1 MTRVAKVKKPKVIFD
16 DLKDIEDGDVLQIHF
31 IASSTDGA
39 TSLMGMI
46 RSGAVT
52 SPNVAKLSIV
62 AALGIWGDRS
72 NQYIEVEATRAFD
85 WEWFEAS
92 LTGEIDKLLV
102 KSRVRPLIDLGLLDV
117 PDISLNY
124 RFNSERLDGVLE
136 LLNLHRLGLV
146 RLDSFTLLAE
156 AYLDGRMTEAAQ
168 SGRLITHLAGE
179 GNLEDRADFVTNVVP
194 YLRLLRS

>member
-1 MTRVAKVKKPKVIFD
+1 MTRKDVVKKSRVIFN
-16 DLKDIEDGDVLQIHF
+16 DLKDIEAGDVFLLHF
-31 IASSTDGA
+31 IASSTSGA
-39 TSLMGMI
+39 PSLMGMI

-72 NQYIEVEATRAFD
+72 NQDVEVEATKSFD
-85 WEWFEAS
+85 PEWFEAS
-92 LTGEIDKLLV
+92 LTGEIDTLTV

-117 PDISLNY
+117 PGSSLNY
-124 RFNSERLDGVLE
+124 RFSSDRMGGVLD

-156 AYLDGRMTEAAQ
+156 AYLDGQMTEAAK
-168 SGRLITHLAGE
+168 SGHLITHLAGE
-179 GNLEDRADFVTNVVP
+179 RNLEDRTDFVTKVVP
-194 YLRLLRS
+194 HLHLLRS